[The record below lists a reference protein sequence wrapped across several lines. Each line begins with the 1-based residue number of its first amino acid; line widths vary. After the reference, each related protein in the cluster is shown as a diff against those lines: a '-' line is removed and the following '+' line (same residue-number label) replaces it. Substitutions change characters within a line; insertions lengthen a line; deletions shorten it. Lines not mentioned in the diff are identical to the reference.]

1 MFQPTVSKAFFNI
14 EPRVVV
20 SHPTER
26 KKTGMHGLSCYVRRR
41 PWSYA
46 LQYKSLEMQTATG
59 TIIINEM
66 VYDSSAQLGRARS
79 ILEDFT
85 LY

>member
-46 LQYKSLEMQTATG
+46 LQFMSLEMQTATG

-66 VYDSSAQLGRARS
+66 VYDSSTQLGRARS
-79 ILEDFT
+79 ILEDCT